1 MDEIIDEQPPP
12 RTLILFSDYACP
24 LSYLGKVA
32 MDQYAKWAIFPVN
45 TEYRLFDLY
54 NYIRSP
60 DGDLDRNLDV
70 ADEDYFLEVQ
80 ESAKLLNEQLGL
92 VSNLQSPGIVDSYKA
107 HKVAY
112 YVKKE
117 YPKEEFERYHNAIFE
132 ARWQEERDI
141 SRPSVLKTI
150 GTTVG
155 LSSSDIQDAIDNFE
169 LEEELNTVFQK
180 RQRTRRPVSP
190 STVYQE
196 LSVQGVVPFQT
207 ISQLVDSGKGHPGDE
222 MGVGWFRYRDYFE
235 V

>member
-1 MDEIIDEQPPP
+1 MDGFLNEQPPP
-12 RTLILFSDYACP
+12 RTLISFSDYACP
-24 LSYLGKVA
+24 LSYLAKVA
-32 MDQYAKWAIFPVN
+32 MDRYAKWSIFPVD

-60 DGDLDRNLDV
+60 EGDLDRTLDL
-70 ADEDYFLEVQ
+70 AGEEYFLEVQ
-80 ESAKLLNEQLGL
+80 ESAKVLNEQLNL
-92 VSNLQSPGIVDSYKA
+92 VSDLGSPGVVDSYKA
-107 HKVAY
+107 HKAAY

-117 YPKEEFERYHNAIFE
+117 NSQQEFERYHDAIFE

-141 SRPSVLKTI
+141 SRSSVLKTL

-155 LSSSDIQDAIDNFE
+155 LSSSDIHHAIDDSE
-169 LEEELNTVFQK
+169 LEEELNTIFQK
-180 RQRTRRPVSP
+180 RQRTRRPISP

-196 LSVQGVVPFQT
+196 LSVQGVIPFQT